1 MNIWVKVQTIYNELL
16 QRGLLGYCAM
26 QHARRARLQPCH
38 GRSL

>member
-1 MNIWVKVQTIYNELL
+1 MKLRVKDQTIYSELL
-16 QRGLLGYCAM
+16 NRGLLACCTM